1 VTERDGAH
9 ALPGDVTTRLVL
21 VRHGQALDVDGRC
34 IGHTDVP
41 LAPEGAAAIR
51 RLVAHRTALPSIRG
65 GGTAAVFSSD
75 LARAIDSARLVA
87 ESIGV
92 GVTTDARLREMH
104 FGEWDGRRWSDVEAA
119 DGVRLHSWMERWT
132 EASTPQGEALGD
144 VARRAA
150 AWLAEHMLAPEGEWR
165 TVVVVA
171 HAGWIRV
178 VVSQLTGH
186 SLTKIFDIPIDH
198 AHATIIDVGASG
210 NHLVASNVDHVGDLS
225 RWYQG
230 DSECSVL
237 PQPL

>member
-1 VTERDGAH
+1 MTERDGAH

-51 RLVAHRTALPSIRG
+51 RLVAHRTVLPSIRG
-65 GGTAAVFSSD
+65 GGTVTVFSSD
-75 LARAIDSARLVA
+75 LARARESARLVA
-87 ESIGV
+87 EAIGV
-92 GVTTDARLREMH
+92 GVTTDARLREMN

-119 DGVRLHSWMERWT
+119 AGVRLHSWMERWT
-132 EASTPQGEALGD
+132 EASTPQGETLGD

-150 AWLAEHMLAPEGEWR
+150 AWLAEHIMAPAGERR
-165 TVVVVA
+165 TVVVA
-171 HAGWIRV
+171 HAGWIRAA
-178 VVSQLTGH
+178 VSQLTGH
-186 SLTKIFDIPIDH
+186 SLAKIFDIPIDH

-210 NHLVASNVDHVGDLS
+210 NHLIASNVDHFGDLS
-225 RWYQG
+225 RSFQG
-230 DSECSVL
+230 DPELSVL